1 MGKTSKQSGVLDAM
15 EPLATIQR
23 DARGRFKRQA
33 RKKTRFD
40 AGRRKRFLNAL
51 ADTSNVRHAARKAG
65 VNPCTAYYRRDID
78 ATFAEAWQVALVE
91 GHERLQLEMLH
102 RARFGTRSTTTE
114 RDRDGVTKEVERIDF
129 RDSVALHLLTRH
141 DRKQAQGDG
150 FAAAG
155 SKEQTDLEFQRAL
168 EELLW
173 RDEQLTTDTGV

>member
-1 MGKTSKQSGVLDAM
+1 MGESSNSSDRLDAM
-15 EPLATIQR
+15 EPLATITR

-40 AGRRKRFLNAL
+40 AGRRRRFLEAL

-65 VNPCTAYYRRDID
+65 INPCTAYYRRDID
-78 ATFAEAWQVALVE
+78 AAFAEAWQVALAE

-114 RDRDGVTKEVERIDF
+114 RDREGVKKEVERIDF

-141 DRKQAQGDG
+141 DRKQAMGGG
-150 FAAAG
+150 FVPAG
-155 SKEQTDLEFQRAL
+155 GKAQTDLEFQRAL

-173 RDEQLTTDTGV
+173 RDEQATTDTGA

>member
-1 MGKTSKQSGVLDAM
+1 LGESSENAEPLDAM
-15 EPLATIQR
+15 EPLATIRR

-40 AGRRKRFLNAL
+40 AGRRRRFLEAL

-65 VNPCTAYYRRDID
+65 ISPCTAYYRRDVD
-78 ATFAEAWQVALVE
+78 AAFAEAWQVALAE
-91 GHERLQLEMLH
+91 GHARLELEMLH

-114 RDRDGVTKEVERIDF
+114 RDREGLKKEVERIDF

-141 DRKQAQGDG
+141 DRKQAVGVG
-150 FAAAG
+150 SGSVAAR
-155 SKEQTDLEFQRAL
+155 SQTDLERQRAL

-173 RDEQLTTDTGV
+173 REEQATESDNA